1 MGQPAFTHDEL
12 RDIFNLDP
20 QRPQDRPA
28 IAALQA
34 SLSRQ
39 LDQTPPATKP
49 RLLRN
54 IAMHALKK
62 RGRRAA

>member
-1 MGQPAFTHDEL
+1 MRQHGFTHEEL
-12 RDIFNLDP
+12 RNIFNLDP

-34 SLSRQ
+34 SRTRHIQ
-39 LDQTPPATKP
+39 MPPATRP
-49 RLLRN
+49 RLLRDT
-54 IAMHALKK
+54 AMQLLKK

>member
-1 MGQPAFTHDEL
+1 MGQHGFTHEEL

-39 LDQTPPATKP
+39 LDPMPSAARP
-49 RLLRN
+49 RLRTAAIRLL
-54 IAMHALKK
+54 HK

>member
-1 MGQPAFTHDEL
+1 MGQHGFTCEEL

-20 QRPQDRPA
+20 RRPQDRSA

-34 SLSRQ
+34 SRTRQ
-39 LDQTPPATKP
+39 LHPTPSAAGP
-49 RLLRN
+49 RLRSAARRLVN
-54 IAMHALKK
+54 K

>member
-1 MGQPAFTHDEL
+1 MGQHRFTGEEL

-34 SLSRQ
+34 SLTRQ
-39 LDQTPPATKP
+39 LDPMPAAARP
-49 RLLRN
+49 RLRN
-54 IAMHALKK
+54 AARRLLNMH
-62 RGRRAA
+62 GRRAA